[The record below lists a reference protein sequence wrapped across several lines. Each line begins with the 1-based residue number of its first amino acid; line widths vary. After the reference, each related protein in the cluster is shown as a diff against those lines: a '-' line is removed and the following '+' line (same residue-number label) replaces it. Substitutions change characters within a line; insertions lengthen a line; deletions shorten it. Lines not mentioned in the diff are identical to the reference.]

1 MRLAVR
7 LAAVAAGMFALGG
20 VAVVLGSFLCC
31 PPAGFVAHLAPAAAA
46 AAALAPD
53 AAAGRAG
60 EDR

>member
-7 LAAVAAGMFALGG
+7 LAAVAAGLFALGG
-20 VAVVLGSFLCC
+20 VAVVLGGLCC
-31 PPAGFVAHLAPAAAA
+31 SPAGFVAHLAPAAAA
-46 AAALAPD
+46 DAALGPD